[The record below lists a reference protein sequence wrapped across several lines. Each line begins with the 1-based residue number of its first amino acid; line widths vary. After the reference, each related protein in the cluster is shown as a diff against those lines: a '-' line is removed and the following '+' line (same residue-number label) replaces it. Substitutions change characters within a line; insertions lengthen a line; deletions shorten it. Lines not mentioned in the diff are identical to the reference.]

1 MKYLVLLIV
10 LVLAYGW
17 WRSGRRAQMR
27 QGTAPRQPPQTAQQ
41 TPASA
46 LDMVP
51 CAHCGLHV
59 PRNEAL
65 AQGTRYYCCLEHQ
78 QHHARP

>member
-17 WRSGRRAQMR
+17 WRSGRRAHMR
-27 QGTAPRQPPQTAQQ
+27 QGAAPQQPPQTAKEM
-41 TPASA
+41 PASA

-65 AQGTRYYCCLEHQ
+65 AQGIRHYCCPEHQ
-78 QHHARP
+78 QRDASP